1 MKRRKDRDIEKG
13 YPTAAFVAK
22 LRRLAASL
30 EKGKRFAIQIAGER
44 ILVPTDAM
52 YTIEH
57 EREGG
62 AEEVEFQITWTRK
75 GR

>member
-1 MKRRKDRDIEKG
+1 
-13 YPTAAFVAK
+13 V
-22 LRRLAASL
+22 
-30 EKGKRFAIQIAGER
+30 
-44 ILVPTDAM
+44 